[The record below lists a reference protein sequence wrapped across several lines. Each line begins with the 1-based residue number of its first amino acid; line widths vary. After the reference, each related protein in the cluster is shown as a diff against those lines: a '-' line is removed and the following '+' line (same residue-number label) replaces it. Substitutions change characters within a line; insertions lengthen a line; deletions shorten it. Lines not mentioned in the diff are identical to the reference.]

1 MTFQETNYYS
11 FFSFSLF
18 PVSRKKKKKNGTV
31 KNARIKINLIEKIK
45 NKWSGLE
52 LDLTGQ
58 SGMFDCSFVFGRQV
72 RNQNE
77 T

>member
-1 MTFQETNYYS
+1 MNDVPGNQLLFI

-18 PVSRKKKKKNGTV
+18 PVSRKKKNGTV

>member
-1 MTFQETNYYS
+1 MREF
-11 FFSFSLF
+11 
-18 PVSRKKKKKNGTV
+18 K
-31 KNARIKINLIEKIK
+31 RIKQKNNLIEKIK
-45 NKWSGLE
+45 KKMEWSGLE